1 MKLTDWYYTGGFLN
15 VKAHKIFHKVE
26 GSGPVL
32 LLIHGYP
39 TSSWDWHKVW
49 PDLIEH
55 YTCVAIDLLGL
66 GYSSKPKQE
75 YLVSEQ
81 ADILE
86 HVLQQL
92 DITEAHVVSHDYGDT
107 VSQELLAR
115 QIDNTLS
122 FNIKT
127 MHLLNGGLFPETHH
141 ALLVQKLLLSPL
153 GGILVRL
160 VSRKNM
166 EISLKKIFGR
176 FTPPSEQAL
185 KDIWYLI
192 NFNKGKL
199 VMHKL
204 LDYMHQRVEH
214 RERWVNAL
222 QNTKVPTHLTVGMSD
237 PISGAHMVKRY
248 RELIDNAAVTELDD
262 IGHFPQL
269 EAPESVAP
277 EIINFIKAQVS
288 S

>member
-15 VKAHKIFHKVE
+15 IKAHKIFHKIE

-49 PDLIEH
+49 PDLIAH

-66 GYSSKPKQE
+66 GYSSKPNQA
-75 YLVSEQ
+75 YLVGEQ
-81 ADILE
+81 ADIVE
-86 HVLQQL
+86 SVLQQL
-92 DITEAHVVSHDYGDT
+92 EIADAHVVSHDYGDT

-115 QIDNTLS
+115 HIDNTLS
-122 FNIKT
+122 FTIKT

-141 ALLVQKLLLSPL
+141 ALLVQKLLLSPA
-153 GGILVRL
+153 GSILVRL
-160 VSRKNM
+160 FTRKKM

-176 FTPPSEQAL
+176 YTPPSEQDL
-185 KDIWYLI
+185 KDFWYLI

-204 LDYMHQRVEH
+204 LDYMHQRVQH
-214 RERWVNAL
+214 RERWVSAL
-222 QNTKVPTHLTVGMSD
+222 QNSNVPTHLTVGMAD
-237 PISGAHMVKRY
+237 PVSGAHMVERY
-248 RELIDNAAVTELDD
+248 RELIENATVTELGD

-269 EAPESVAP
+269 EAPDAVAL
-277 EIINFIKAQVS
+277 EIINFIRAN
-288 S
+288 